1 MNKNLLAVHVVLL
14 AALCADGSA
23 PLFSVTVEEKRRMAS
38 VSSTGPQDGDAIK
51 NLNEELAGERRRLET
66 LSGRAIQLYANEAAE
81 GEYVE
86 LLEQVNKGRKR
97 ILELEN
103 AWRESIVTEAKRDE
117 EGYALWDQEET
128 TLASLVVEYGA
139 TDFLYVVPPELA
151 AIKINMHSGIPIPR
165 ESWGEALEIILTH
178 NGIGI
183 KRLNTYARQLYV
195 LKQDL
200 SSVQAIASSPDQLR
214 FTPPQARIFY
224 VFSPP
229 VEQTR
234 SVLQFFERF
243 SDARQTFVHYIGGK
257 IALVATRDDV
267 ERLLNLYRTVW
278 QDSQGKVTKVI
289 TVTKIPV
296 KEMEKILQGF
306 FGEVIDRGGA
316 RPPFPNAKPDQQEG
330 LSVLSLSSGNAL
342 VLIGSQEIVDRAE
355 KIVRSTEEQLLD
367 PSEVTVYLYTCRHSD
382 PVDLAKVL
390 EKVYNSLL
398 IVPAEPNKEID
409 YTYQNKPI
417 GPNPPPPADGY
428 PPNVPPLMIGPRPL
442 NSGTL
447 VQAEVIEGSDRFI
460 PDPKTGTL
468 LMVVRRDALSKIKDL
483 LRQIDVPKK
492 MVQIEVLMFEK
503 KHNTQNNF
511 GLNFLKIGPDRNH
524 VTFDG
529 LFSPRAH
536 GKGVL
541 SFFLGKNSGKHF
553 PAFDL
558 TYSFL
563 MAQEDIQLHAA
574 PSVMTVNQTPATISI
589 QEEISINNGAAPIDT
604 NKGIAFEKSFSRANY
619 GITIMMTPI
628 IHSPPPGEDKEEET
642 GFITLQTNITFDTT
656 KPHPDDRPHVERR
669 HIENEVRVS
678 DGETIIIGGLR
689 RSSMIDEQDKV
700 PFLGDLPVIGRL
712 FGSTRLIDNN
722 TEMFFF
728 ITPRIVL
735 SSREKMEELRMEEL
749 QKRPGDIPEFLE
761 RVIEAR
767 ECEERCFFTKSIKTF
782 FCNKRT

>member
-1 MNKNLLAVHVVLL
+1 MRKKFLGSLLALCTI
-14 AALCADGSA
+14 AAA
-23 PLFSVTVEEKRRMAS
+23 PLPSVTIEEKRRLA
-38 VSSTGPQDGDAIK
+38 TTATAGQQEGDAVK
-51 NLNEELAGERRRLET
+51 SLNQELAAARRELEIA
-66 LSGRAIQLYANEAAE
+66 SAEAARLCE
-81 GEYVE
+81 CNAPEEEYVQ
-86 LLEQVNKGRKR
+86 LLSQLNSSRKR
-97 ILELEN
+97 IVELES
-103 AWRESIVTEAKRDE
+103 AWRESIVADAKRDE

-139 TDFLYVVPPELA
+139 SEYLYVVPPELA

-165 ESWGEALEIILTH
+165 ESWGEALEIILGH

-183 KRLNTYARQLYV
+183 KRLNIYARQLYV

-200 SSVQAIASSPDQLR
+200 SSVQALASSEEQLR
-214 FTPPQARIFY
+214 WIPSHARVFY

-229 VEQTR
+229 VEQVR
-234 SVLQFFERF
+234 SVMQFFERF
-243 SDARQTFVHYIGGK
+243 SDARQTFVHNISGK
-257 IALVATRDDV
+257 IALVASRDDV

-289 TVTKIPV
+289 TVTKIAV

-306 FGEVIDRGGA
+306 FGDVVDRGAA
-316 RPPFPNAKPDQQEG
+316 RPPFPNAKPEQPEG

-355 KIVRSTEEQLLD
+355 KIVHSTEEQLLD

-382 PVDLAKVL
+382 PLDLAKVL

-398 IVPAEPNKEID
+398 MVPGEPNKEVD
-409 YTYQNKPI
+409 FTYQSKPL

-428 PPNVPPLMIGPRPL
+428 PQNVPPLMIGPRPI

-447 VQAEVIEGSDRFI
+447 IKSELEEGSDRFI
-460 PDPKTGTL
+460 PDPKTGTV
-468 LMVVRRDALSKIKDL
+468 LMVVRRDALPKIKDL
-483 LRQIDVPKK
+483 LRQLDIPKK
-492 MVQIEVLMFEK
+492 MVQIEVLLFEK

-511 GLNFLKIGPDRNH
+511 GLNFLKIGPERNH
-524 VTFDG
+524 VEFDG

-541 SFFLGKNSGKHF
+541 AFFLGKNSGKHF

-604 NKGIAFEKSFSRANY
+604 NKGIAFEKSFSRAQY
-619 GITIMMTPI
+619 GITIMLTPI
-628 IHSPPPGEDKEEET
+628 IHSPPPGGHGGDKDEES

-656 KPHPDDRPHVERR
+656 KPHHDDRPNVERR
-669 HIENEVRVS
+669 HIENEVRVI

-689 RSSMIDEQDKV
+689 RTSMVDEQDKV
-700 PFLGDLPVIGRL
+700 PFLGDIPILGRL

-728 ITPRIVL
+728 ITPKIVL
-735 SSREKMEELRMEEL
+735 GSREKMEELRMEEL
-749 QKRPGDIPEFLE
+749 QKRPGDIPEFLS
-761 RVIEAR
+761 RVMEAR
-767 ECEERCFFTKSIKTF
+767 EREQCGFFRKSIKTF
-782 FCNKRT
+782 FCGKRT